1 MVQRRVSFLGTRTQ
15 ERAEAGSP
23 ALLGRMSMDMHTLL
37 HAVVE
42 GDSGPIEP
50 GLCRISYLDFQEHP
64 FHTLG

>member
-1 MVQRRVSFLGTRTQ
+1 
-15 ERAEAGSP
+15 
-23 ALLGRMSMDMHTLL
+23 MDMHTLL